1 MSNHYDARYI
11 ERIETDQPS
20 SAGMPTQHLTTPPAG
35 PISSV
40 PRRSNNQMA
49 GIALIAVG
57 VLLALGRLAPDPG
70 AITAGMILL
79 TISSP
84 FFFVA
89 FWRRLY
95 PFLIPACILAGLSVG
110 VPLAELTNGVSV
122 LWGLSLGFLA
132 IFVLGRSLFNVRVP
146 WPIFPAIPL
155 FVIGVIVAIASLP
168 AFLGLGMMWFPVLL
182 IAAGLYLG
190 SRRRGP

>member
-1 MSNHYDARYI
+1 MSNHYDTRHV
-11 ERIETDQPS
+11 ERIETGQPS
-20 SAGMPTQHLTTPPAG
+20 SAGMPTQHLRPLDAASP
-35 PISSV
+35 V
-40 PRRSNNQMA
+40 PRRSNNQLV

-57 VLLALGRLAPDPG
+57 VLLALGRLVPDPG
-70 AITAGMILL
+70 AITAGMVLL

-155 FVIGVIVAIASLP
+155 FVIGVIVAIVSLP
-168 AFLGLGMMWFPVLL
+168 AFLGLGMVWFPVLL

-190 SRRRGP
+190 SRRSP

>member
-1 MSNHYDARYI
+1 MSNHFDARHI

-20 SAGMPTQHLTTPPAG
+20 SAGMPTQHLAPPPVGALSHA
-35 PISSV
+35 PS
-40 PRRSNNQMA
+40 RSNNQLV

-57 VLLALGRLAPDPG
+57 FLITLGRLLPDPG

-84 FFFVA
+84 FFFIA

-95 PFLIPACILAGLSVG
+95 PFVIPACILAGLSLG
-110 VPLAELTNGVSV
+110 VPLADITNGISV

-132 IFVLGRSLFNVRVP
+132 IFVLGRTLFNVHVP
-146 WPIFPAIPL
+146 WPLFPAIPL
-155 FVIGVIVAIASLP
+155 FVIGVIGAIASLP
-168 AFLGLGMMWFPVLL
+168 TFLGLGMVWFPILL

-190 SRRRGP
+190 SRRSGP

>member
-1 MSNHYDARYI
+1 MSNHYDTRHV
-11 ERIETDQPS
+11 ERIETVQPS
-20 SAGMPTQHLTTPPAG
+20 SAGMPTQHLAMPPAG
-35 PISSV
+35 AISPVS
-40 PRRSNNQMA
+40 RRSNNQLA

-57 VLLALGRLAPDPG
+57 VLVALGRLAPDPG
-70 AITAGMILL
+70 AITAGMVLL

-95 PFLIPACILAGLSVG
+95 PFLIPACILAGLSLG
-110 VPLAELTNGVSV
+110 VPVAELTNGVSV

-155 FVIGVIVAIASLP
+155 FVIGVIVAIVSLP
-168 AFLGLGMMWFPVLL
+168 AFLGLGMVWFPVLL

>member
-1 MSNHYDARYI
+1 MSNHYDTRHV
-11 ERIETDQPS
+11 ERIETVQPS
-20 SAGMPTQHLTTPPAG
+20 SAGMPTQHLAMPPAG
-35 PISSV
+35 AVAPV
-40 PRRSNNQMA
+40 PRRSNNQLA

-57 VLLALGRLAPDPG
+57 VLLALGRLVPDPG
-70 AITAGMILL
+70 AITAGMVLL

-84 FFFVA
+84 FFFIA

-95 PFLIPACILAGLSVG
+95 PFLIPACILAGLSLG
-110 VPLAELTNGVSV
+110 VPVAELTNGVSV

-155 FVIGVIVAIASLP
+155 FVIGVIVAIVSLP
-168 AFLGLGMMWFPVLL
+168 AFLGLGMVWFPVLL